1 MLLALPSLCLACS
14 GLASV
19 LCFLKQLY
27 VTGRSSGY
35 PQGCPGGW
43 EVHPMAAVLAAGNS
57 GGQSVVRAGEQCS
70 MGSCSRH
77 SRAGGGHVQAELWRL

>member
-57 GGQSVVRAGEQCS
+57 GGAECSKSWGAVQHGELQ
-70 MGSCSRH
+70 
-77 SRAGGGHVQAELWRL
+77 QAQQG